1 MASAKKPSLGEVASK
16 GEAPE
21 LAGYMDEGQ
30 DDTYDAAAGELADV
44 LGVADVDAF
53 KEAFKAAVMSCR

>member
-1 MASAKKPSLGEVASK
+1 
-16 GEAPE
+16 
-21 LAGYMDEGQ
+21 MDEGQ